1 MGCAK
6 SIPKSAPSFTVG
18 YANSILESASTVA
31 MARRGSQSCFT
42 GLEQGKHIDKA
53 NVELSDVELS
63 ACNWCAV

>member
-6 SIPKSAPSFTVG
+6 PIPKPAPSFTVG
-18 YANSILESASTVA
+18 YTKWIPQSASTIT
-31 MARRGSQSCFT
+31 MAGRGSQSCFA

-53 NVELSDVELS
+53 NVELSDFELS